1 MAVQFLTGLNVQG
14 NLNLN
19 DNQIQNVII
28 QPLGADPSGIAGKIY
43 YNSGS
48 NKLKL
53 YDGSAWVDITT
64 GADGNTTYDLTATGT
79 GNGTA
84 TLNLVA
90 SNPVSTD
97 SIVYTGTGTTTVT
110 RAGST
115 FTINSADQYVGT
127 VTDVSEGNGISI
139 TGTSTVNPT
148 VGINYSGV
156 DNAI

>member
-19 DNQIQNVII
+19 NNQIQNVII

-43 YNSGS
+43 YNSGTS
-48 NKLKL
+48 KLRL
-53 YDGSAWVDITT
+53 YDGSAWVDLTT
-64 GADGNTTYDLTATGT
+64 GADGNTTYDLTATGS

-90 SNPVSTD
+90 SNPASTD
-97 SIVYTGTGTTTVT
+97 AIVYTGSGTTTVT

-127 VTDVSEGNGISI
+127 VTDVVEGTGILLQ
-139 TGTSTVNPT
+139 VHQL
-148 VGINYSGV
+148 
-156 DNAI
+156 

>member
-53 YDGSAWVDITT
+53 YDGSAAKKAFI
-64 GADGNTTYDLTATGT
+64 
-79 GNGTA
+79 
-84 TLNLVA
+84 
-90 SNPVSTD
+90 
-97 SIVYTGTGTTTVT
+97 
-110 RAGST
+110 
-115 FTINSADQYVGT
+115 F
-127 VTDVSEGNGISI
+127 
-139 TGTSTVNPT
+139 
-148 VGINYSGV
+148 
-156 DNAI
+156 

>member
-97 SIVYTGTGTTTVT
+97 SIV
-110 RAGST
+110 
-115 FTINSADQYVGT
+115 
-127 VTDVSEGNGISI
+127 
-139 TGTSTVNPT
+139 
-148 VGINYSGV
+148 
-156 DNAI
+156 